1 MRFRPPIRSRPW
13 SPVAPLCAVL
23 ISLILLAPAAP
34 ASGAP
39 PRDGPG
45 RASRQTADG
54 RLPANVEWVD
64 SLGGISQYR
73 LKSNG
78 MTILLKRN
86 DAAPVITF
94 EVVYHVGSRNEAPG
108 NTGSAHLLE
117 HLLFNKSTQNFGR
130 ARGHKT
136 FQELLFQAGCDY
148 ATTNMTT
155 WYDRM
160 NGYSTLPADKL
171 ELAMRIEADRLGRAL
186 ILDTERRPE
195 MSVVRNEYE
204 IGENNPSV
212 ALYKAVVGAAI
223 LAHPYHWDTIGYRSD
238 IEGVSTETLRQ
249 HYKNFFWPDNAEAI
263 LVGDFDPVQALRMF
277 DREFGAFPRSPKP
290 IPTVITVEP
299 PQEGER
305 RVVVR
310 RSGQVGLVEIAY
322 MRPNSLHPD
331 FIPLDLL
338 ATVLGSGI
346 NSRLYQALVEKGLA
360 TDVGASNYTLRDP
373 FPILIDATVAPGV
386 GHQKVEDALKQALYE
401 VGKSGVRPEE
411 LERAKN
417 QLEVTVIRG
426 RDGTYEL
433 ASSLGE
439 AVASANWKW
448 FVRYVDTMK
457 RVTAADLQR
466 VAATY
471 LVPDHAT
478 VGWFVPTQEEKKADE
493 TKPRKGAGAG
503 GSVESSALSGLSAPE
518 PARSAKVPA
527 RAAKS
532 SRRAEPAPAPAKGP
546 ARSTF
551 AQRTLHR
558 VLGNGITVDVL
569 ANHAVPTVA
578 VHGIVLA
585 GRMHNP
591 QGKPAVAPLT
601 AMMLE
606 RGTTTQDKR
615 AIAARL
621 DGVGAKIHVSSD
633 MYGAT
638 IQGSALSRDT
648 GLLLAILADEVRNPA
663 FADSELKKTKAEMK
677 TDVLRAFD
685 DTRQRA
691 FDRLTQAVFAA
702 GHPYRAPSKDE
713 VLASLEAARPSD
725 LRAFHK
731 DRYVGSAIVLTIVGD
746 VDPERIAASVDSLFG
761 PIPRG
766 SRPPADVLRT
776 GREKPVREAVALR
789 GKANMNLLF
798 GSASALRR
806 QDPDYEAALVANAAL
821 GQSSLSSR
829 LGKRVRD
836 TEGLTYSI
844 YSRFTMTD
852 FLDGVWLADVAV
864 APSNL
869 AKAMKS
875 TREVI
880 EGYCKDGITEEE
892 VAVQKSFFAGNYKVQ
907 LATNAGIAQALAVAE
922 KYGYGPSYL
931 DEFPGRVSR
940 VTREQ
945 VNAAIRA
952 HLDPTTLNVI
962 VAGDLDKLPE

>member
-1 MRFRPPIRSRPW
+1 MPSRPPAHPRPRNHG
-13 SPVAPLCAVL
+13 VPLLALLV
-23 ISLILLAPAAP
+23 SLILLAPAVP
-34 ASGAP
+34 SSGAP
-39 PRDGPG
+39 PRDGLW
-45 RASRQTADG
+45 RASRQGAAG
-54 RLPANVEWVD
+54 KMPANVEWVD

-73 LKSNG
+73 LRSNG

-171 ELAMRIEADRLGRAL
+171 ELAMKIEADRLGRAL
-186 ILDTERRPE
+186 ILDTERQPE

-249 HYKNFFWPDNAEAI
+249 HYKNFFWPDNAEAV
-263 LVGDFDPVQALRMF
+263 LVGDFDPIQALRMF

-290 IPTVITVEP
+290 IPAVITVEP

-310 RSGQVGLVEIAY
+310 RSGQVGLVEIGY

-338 ATVLGSGI
+338 ATILGSGI
-346 NSRLYQALVEKGLA
+346 NSRLYQALVEKGLT
-360 TDVGASNYTLRDP
+360 TDASASNYTLRDP

-386 GHQKVEDALKQALYE
+386 SHQKVEDALKQALYE
-401 VGKSGVRPEE
+401 VGRKGVTSEE

-457 RVTAADLQR
+457 RVTTEDIRR

-478 VGWFVPTQEEKKADE
+478 VGWFVPTQEEKKADGK
-493 TKPRKGAGAG
+493 KPQKSAGAG
-503 GSVESSALSGLSAPE
+503 GSVESSASSGQSASE
-518 PARSAKVPA
+518 
-527 RAAKS
+527 
-532 SRRAEPAPAPAKGP
+532 E

-551 AQRTLHR
+551 AQRTVHR

-591 QGKPAVAPLT
+591 KEKPAVAQLT

-606 RGTTTQDKR
+606 RGTKAQNKR

-621 DGVGAKIHVSSD
+621 DGVGARIHVTSD

-638 IQGSALSRDT
+638 IQGSALSRDA
-648 GLLLAILADEVRNPA
+648 GLLLSILADEMRNPA
-663 FADSELKKTKAEMK
+663 FADSELKKAKAEMK

-691 FDRLTQAVFAA
+691 FDRLTQAAFAP

-713 VLASLEAARPSD
+713 VLASIEATRPSD
-725 LRAFHK
+725 LRAFHRE
-731 DRYVGSAIVLTIVGD
+731 RYVGSATYLTIVGD
-746 VDPERIAASVDSLFG
+746 VDPERIAASVDSLLG
-761 PIPRG
+761 AIPAG
-766 SRPPADVLRT
+766 SRPPADLPRT

-789 GKANMNLLF
+789 GKANMNLMF
-798 GSASALRR
+798 GAASGLRR
-806 QDPDYEAALVANAAL
+806 QDPDYEASLVANAAL

-852 FLDGVWLADVAV
+852 FLDGVWLADIAV

-875 TREVI
+875 AREVI

-892 VAVQKSFFAGNYKVQ
+892 VATQKSFFAGNYQVQ

-931 DEFPGRVSR
+931 DEFPDRVRR

-952 HLDPTTLNVI
+952 HLDPSMLSVI
-962 VAGDLDKLPE
+962 V

>member
-1 MRFRPPIRSRPW
+1 L
-13 SPVAPLCAVL
+13 A
-23 ISLILLAPAAP
+23 LLLLWVPAAP
-34 ASGAP
+34 SGAAT
-39 PRDGPG
+39 PRDGMW
-45 RASRQTADG
+45 RASRQATSG
-54 RLPANVEWVD
+54 KLPANVEWVD

-78 MTILLKRN
+78 MTILLKGN

-171 ELAMRIEADRLGRAL
+171 ELAMKIEADRLGRAL
-186 ILDTERRPE
+186 ILDSERQPE
-195 MSVVRNEYE
+195 MTVVRNEYE

-277 DREFGAFPRSPKP
+277 DREFGAFPRSTKP
-290 IPTVITVEP
+290 IPAVITVEP

-310 RSGQVGLVEIAY
+310 RSGQVGLVEIGY

-338 ATVLGSGI
+338 ATILGSGI

-360 TDVGASNYTLRDP
+360 TDVSASNYTLRDP

-401 VGKSGVRPEE
+401 VGKNGVRPEE

-448 FVRYVDTMK
+448 FVRYVETMK
-457 RVTAADLQR
+457 RVTAEDIQR

-478 VGWFVPTQEEKKADE
+478 VGWFVPTQEEKKADG
-493 TKPRKGAGAG
+493 TKPQKSAGAG
-503 GSVESSALSGLSAPE
+503 GSVESSASSGESASE
-518 PARSAKVPA
+518 TAHASFAR
-527 RAAKS
+527 
-532 SRRAEPAPAPAKGP
+532 
-546 ARSTF
+546 
-551 AQRTLHR
+551 RTLHR

-578 VHGIVLA
+578 VHGIILA

-591 QGKPAVAPLT
+591 NEKPAVAQLT

-621 DGVGAKIHVSSD
+621 DGVGARIRVSND

-638 IQGSALSRDT
+638 VQGSALSRDA
-648 GLLLAILADEVRNPA
+648 GLLLAILADEMRNPA
-663 FADSELKKTKAEMK
+663 FADSELKKAKAEMK

-702 GHPYRAPSKDE
+702 GHPYRAPSKDA
-713 VLASLEAARPSD
+713 VLANIEATRPSD

-746 VDPERIAASVDSLFG
+746 VDPEGIAAAVDSLFG
-761 PIPRG
+761 GIARG
-766 SRPPADVLRT
+766 SRPPADLPRT

-798 GSASALRR
+798 GSASGLRR
-806 QDPDYEAALVANAAL
+806 QDPDYEASLVANAAL

-836 TEGLTYSI
+836 TEGLTYTI

-869 AKAMKS
+869 ARAMKS

-931 DEFPGRVSR
+931 DEFPERVNR
-940 VTREQ
+940 VTRDQ

-952 HLDPTTLNVI
+952 HLDPTTLSVI

>member
-1 MRFRPPIRSRPW
+1 MLPHPHGRPRPFPSRAALFLALV
-13 SPVAPLCAVL
+13 S
-23 ISLILLAPAAP
+23 SLLVAPAAP
-34 ASGAP
+34 S
-39 PRDGPG
+39 
-45 RASRQTADG
+45 RASRQPEGMWRASRQEAPG
-54 RLPANVEWVD
+54 KVPSNVEWVD
-64 SLGGISQYR
+64 SLGGITQYR

-117 HLLFNKSTQNFGR
+117 HLLFNKSTRNFGR
-130 ARGHKT
+130 ALGHKT
-136 FQELLFQAGCDY
+136 FQELLFAAGCDY
-148 ATTNMTT
+148 SSTNMTT

-160 NGYSTLPADKL
+160 NGFSTLPSDKL
-171 ELAMRIEADRLGRAL
+171 ELAMKIEADRLGRAL
-186 ILDTERRPE
+186 ILDKERQPE
-195 MSVVRNEYE
+195 MTVVRNEYE
-204 IGENNPSV
+204 IGENNPQV

-223 LAHPYHWDTIGYRSD
+223 QAHPYHWDTIGYRSD
-238 IEGVSTETLRQ
+238 IEGVSTETLKQ

-263 LVGDFDPVQALRMF
+263 LVGDFDAAAALRMF
-277 DREFGAFPRSPKP
+277 DREFSSFPRSPKP
-290 IPTVITVEP
+290 IPAVITVEP

-305 RVVVR
+305 RAVVR

-322 MRPNSLHPD
+322 MRPNSLSPD
-331 FIPLDLL
+331 FIPLDVL
-338 ATVLGSGI
+338 ATILGSGI

-360 TDVGASNYTLRDP
+360 TDASASNYTLRDP
-373 FPILIDATVAPGV
+373 FPILFDATVAPGV
-386 GHQKVEDALKQALYE
+386 SHQKVEDAMKAALYQ
-401 VGKSGVRPEE
+401 VARNGVTPEE
-411 LERAKN
+411 LERAKS

-439 AVASANWKW
+439 AVASASWKW
-448 FVRYVDTMK
+448 FVKYVDTMK
-457 RVTAADLQR
+457 RVTTADVQR

-478 VGWFVPTQEEKKADE
+478 VGWFVPTQADE
-493 TKPRKGAGAG
+493 RKPRKSAGAG
-503 GSVESSALSGLSAPE
+503 GSVETSASSGTSA
-518 PARSAKVPA
+518 
-527 RAAKS
+527 
-532 SRRAEPAPAPAKGP
+532 AEPAHA
-546 ARSTF
+546 TF

-558 VLGNGITVDVL
+558 VLANGITLDVL

-585 GRMHNP
+585 GRMHGLP
-591 QGKPAVAPLT
+591 GKPAVPQLT

-606 RGTTTQDKR
+606 RGTAAHDKR

-621 DGVGAKIHVSSD
+621 DGVGAQLHVFSD
-633 MYGAT
+633 AYGAT
-638 IQGSALSRDT
+638 IQGSSLSRDAR
-648 GLLLAILADEVRNPA
+648 LLLSTLAEEMKAPA
-663 FADSELKKTKAEMK
+663 FADSELKKAKAEMK

-691 FDRLTQAVFAA
+691 FDRLTQTAFVP

-713 VLASLEAARPSD
+713 MLGSLEAARPAD

-731 DRYVGSAIVLTIVGD
+731 DRYVGSSVYLAIVGD
-746 VDPERIAASVDSLFG
+746 VDPERIAAAVDSLLG
-761 PIPRG
+761 GVPKGSLPAMDLPRAEAG
-766 SRPPADVLRT
+766 
-776 GREKPVREAVALR
+776 KPVHEAIALK
-789 GKANMNLLF
+789 GKANMDLMF
-798 GSASALRR
+798 GEASGLRR
-806 QDPDYEAALVANAAL
+806 KDPDYEACLVANAAL

-852 FLDGVWLADVAV
+852 FLDGIWLADVAV

-869 AKAMKS
+869 GKAMKS

-880 EGYCKDGITEEE
+880 EEYCKDGITEEE
-892 VAVQKSFFAGNYKVQ
+892 VAIQKGFFAGNYQVQ
-907 LATNAGIAQALAVAE
+907 LATNAGMAQALAVAE
-922 KYGYGPSYL
+922 KFGYGPAYL
-931 DEFPGRVSR
+931 DEFPDRVRR

-952 HLDPTTLNVI
+952 HLDPAKLSVI
-962 VAGDLDKLPE
+962 VAGDLDKFPE